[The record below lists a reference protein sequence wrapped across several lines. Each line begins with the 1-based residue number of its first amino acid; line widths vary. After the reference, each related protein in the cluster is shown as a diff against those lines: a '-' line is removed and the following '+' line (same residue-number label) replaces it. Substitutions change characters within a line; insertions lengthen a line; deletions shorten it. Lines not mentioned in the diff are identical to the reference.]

1 MKKKEKK
8 PRVRVNLYLD
18 ADQAEELKSITE
30 KIHVPSAAIVREG
43 VGLALEKYRR
53 FLKVK

>member
-18 ADQAEELKSITE
+18 ADQADELKSITE

-43 VGLALEKYRR
+43 VSIALEKYRR
-53 FLKVK
+53 LVKVK